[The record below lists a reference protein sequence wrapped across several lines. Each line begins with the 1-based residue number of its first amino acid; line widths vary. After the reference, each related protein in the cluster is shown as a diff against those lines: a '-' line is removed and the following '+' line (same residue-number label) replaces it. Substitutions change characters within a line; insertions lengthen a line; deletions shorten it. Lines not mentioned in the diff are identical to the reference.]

1 MQSPIGARLIY
12 TLPHQHGGRLGVAG
26 ALAQLVGALK
36 REFKFTS
43 TADLHPAKD
52 QINFDSMSYD
62 CVL

>member
-1 MQSPIGARLIY
+1 MVDALV
-12 TLPHQHGGRLGVAG
+12 VAG